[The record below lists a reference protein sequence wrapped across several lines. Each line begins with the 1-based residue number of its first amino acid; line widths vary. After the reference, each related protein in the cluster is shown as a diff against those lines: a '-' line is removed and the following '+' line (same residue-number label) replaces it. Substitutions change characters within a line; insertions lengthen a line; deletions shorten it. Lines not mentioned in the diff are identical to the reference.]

1 MLIGIDLDNTIINY
15 QNSLKNIAKS
25 RNIKIIHKFTKDY
38 IKKKTLHW
46 SVCLLCLSNN
56 RTQYTNSCFSYII
69 TILADCL

>member
-38 IKKKTLHW
+38 IKKK
-46 SVCLLCLSNN
+46 N
-56 RTQYTNSCFSYII
+56 RRKI
-69 TILADCL
+69 